1 MKSDFLDGLGVEVL
15 GVCRA
20 VEDRIWVPRKRLPF
34 GDYCEENIILE
45 SSENADYAGPYSRAM
60 TPSVSRFLEE
70 FLDGG
75 GGERWRECFGTK
87 GSQAAV
93 TAHALFE
100 MVRRAD
106 YAPGNIVYGIDAQK
120 NAGSV
125 AERYVNLL
133 KSSQSM
139 GEIVGRLP
147 ENDLKGD
154 VISLPGMKVYFVG
167 AGSVGQAASKPGVVF
182 VIIDEIDTHK
192 ETKVDGSTVHLF
204 TQRGKATVTGKILGF
219 SKPTVEEGQIWQLVT
234 TGSGHR
240 DFLPCKHCGEF
251 QFLEMKQI
259 RYEHLRDKFG
269 DLDLPRVIRDA
280 EYECK
285 FCGGMHREEDKR
297 EMLMNGEVRATNFVE
312 KGEGDER
319 ELVPG
324 WLPKRMS
331 FYHSDLYALWE
342 NSRWGNLA
350 VEKHAAGREPVK
362 LKGFIQDRLG
372 EAWKEGSARR
382 VKIEDVREMCGDFKR
397 GTVPKKPVL
406 CGVFADTQDDSW
418 KAVKVGFS
426 ADGDVMVSDW
436 AAFLTFKNLVAWG
449 REGIEFEGKRYP
461 VRCNLTDEGGH
472 RTYEVRREC
481 SQLAPVFNPSKGI
494 GGMQVRQRGGDLL
507 RWSLARVFK
516 TDREGLRKV
525 KVLHYDD
532 DSFRRLLYRDMIL
545 DREAVDEEGNVIER
559 WGKLTFAAEA
569 LKDDDFLMELCR
581 EYQVR
586 RGGRWAWEN
595 EAGNDFGDAVKMAVI
610 GRQVWCR
617 KGVGLTKGGES

>member
-1 MKSDFLDGLGVEVL
+1 MKSEFLEGCGVEVA
-15 GVCRA
+15 GYCRE
-20 VEDRIWVPRKRLPF
+20 VEKRVWVPRARLAF
-34 GDYCEENIILE
+34 GDYCEENIILK
-45 SSENADYAGPYSRAM
+45 SSENADYAGPYSREM

-70 FLDGG
+70 FFDGG

-93 TAHALFE
+93 TAHALME

-125 AERYVNLL
+125 AERYVEFL
-133 KSSQSM
+133 KSSASM
-139 GEIVGRLP
+139 GSTVKTLP
-147 ENDLKGD
+147 ESYTKGD
-154 VISLPGMKVYFVG
+154 VITLPGMKVYFVG
-167 AGSVGQAASKPGVVF
+167 AGSVGQAASKPGVVL

-204 TQRGKATVTGKILGF
+204 SQRGKATVTGKILGF

-240 DFLPCKHCGEF
+240 DFVPCKHCGAF
-251 QFLEMKQI
+251 QWLKMKQV
-259 RYEHLRDKFG
+259 RYQHLRDKFG
-269 DLDLPRVIRDA
+269 DLDLEKVVKCA
-280 EYECK
+280 EYECEV
-285 FCGGMHREEDKR
+285 CGGMHAEEDKR
-297 EMLMNGEVRATNFVE
+297 EMLMNGEVRPTNFIE
-312 KGEGDER
+312 KGEDGEK
-319 ELVPG
+319 EEVPG

-362 LKGFIQDRLG
+362 LKGFLQDRLG
-372 EAWKEGSARR
+372 EAWKEGSTRR
-382 VKIEDVREMCGDFKR
+382 VKLEDLRAMCGNYER

-406 CGVFADTQDDSW
+406 CGLFADTQDDSW
-418 KAVKVGFS
+418 KAVKVAFS
-426 ADGDVMVSDW
+426 AEGDVMVSDW
-436 AAFLTFKNLVAWG
+436 GAFLTWKNLVAWG
-449 REGIEFEGKRYP
+449 REGILFNGVRVP

-472 RTYEVRREC
+472 RTYEVRKNC
-481 SQLAPVFNPSKGI
+481 SKLAPVFNPSKGI

-507 RWSLARVFK
+507 RWSKSRVFK
-516 TDREGLRKV
+516 TDKEGMRLV

-532 DSFRRLLYRDMIL
+532 DSYRRLLYRDLIL
-545 DREAVDEEGNVIER
+545 DRDKVDEDGEKIER
-559 WGKLTFAAEA
+559 WGELMFPVDA
-569 LKDDDFLMELCR
+569 LREDDFLLELCR

-586 RGGRWAWEN
+586 RAGKWAWDHEP
-595 EAGNDFGDAVKMAVI
+595 GNDFGDAVKMSVI
-610 GRQVWCR
+610 GRDVWCR
-617 KGVGLTKGGES
+617 KGV

>member
-1 MKSDFLDGLGVEVL
+1 MKSDFLEALAVEV
-15 GVCRA
+15 GNVGRE
-20 VEDRIWVPRKRLPF
+20 VEKRVWVPRARLGF
-34 GDYCEENIILE
+34 GDYCEENIILK
-45 SSENADYAGPYSRAM
+45 SSENADYAGPYSREM

-75 GGERWRECFGTK
+75 GGERWRECYGAK

-93 TAHALFE
+93 TSHALME

-125 AERYVNLL
+125 AERYVDFL

-139 GEIVGRLP
+139 GELVKGLP
-147 ENDLKGD
+147 DSYLKGD
-154 VISLPGMKVYFVG
+154 VITLPGMKVYFVG

-182 VIIDEIDTHK
+182 VVIDEIDTHK

-204 TQRGKATVTGKILGF
+204 SQRGKATVTGKIFGF
-219 SKPTVEEGQIWQLVT
+219 SKPTVEEGQIWQLVV

-240 DFLPCKHCGEF
+240 DFVPCLHCGAM
-251 QFLEMKQI
+251 QWLKMKQV
-259 RYEHLRDKFG
+259 RYQHLRDKFG
-269 DLDLPRVIRDA
+269 DLDLAKVIERA
-280 EYECK
+280 EYACEVCDMTMQE
-285 FCGGMHREEDKR
+285 GRDKE
-297 EMLMNGEVRATNFVE
+297 EMLMNGEARPTNFKE
-312 KGEGDER
+312 KGEGEGK
-319 ELVPG
+319 EMVPD

-331 FYHSDLYALWE
+331 FYHSDLYARWE

-362 LKGFIQDRLG
+362 LKGFLQDRLG
-372 EAWKEGSARR
+372 EAWKEGGARR
-382 VKIEDVREMCGDFKR
+382 VKLDDLRAMCGEFRR
-397 GTVPKKPVL
+397 GSVPKKPVL
-406 CGVFADTQDDSW
+406 CGLFADTQDDSW

-436 AAFLTFKNLVAWG
+436 GSFLTWKNLVAWAK
-449 REGIEFEGKRYP
+449 EGIEFEGKRYL

-472 RTYEVRREC
+472 RTYEVRKNC
-481 SQLAPVFNPSKGI
+481 STLSPVFNPSKGI

-507 RWSLARVFK
+507 RWTKSRVFK
-516 TDREGLRKV
+516 SDKEGMRLV

-532 DSFRRLLYRDMIL
+532 DSYRRVLYRDLIL
-545 DREAVDEEGNVIER
+545 DRNKLDEDGNEIER
-559 WGKLTFAAEA
+559 WGELMFPIDG
-569 LKDDDFLMELCR
+569 LKDDEFLLELCR
-581 EYQVR
+581 EFQVR
-586 RGGRWAWEN
+586 KGGKWTWEH

-610 GRQVWCR
+610 GRDVWCR
-617 KGVGLTKGGES
+617 KGVS

>member
-1 MKSDFLDGLGVEVL
+1 MKSEFLECVGPVVQGYCREVQER
-15 GVCRA
+15 V
-20 VEDRIWVPRKRLPF
+20 WVPRARLPF
-34 GDYCEENIILE
+34 GDYCEENIILQ
-45 SSENADYAGPYSRAM
+45 SAENADYAGPYSREM

-75 GGERWRECFGTK
+75 GGERWRECYGTK

-93 TAHALFE
+93 TAHALME
-100 MVRRAD
+100 MVRRSD

-125 AERYVNLL
+125 AERFVDFL

-139 GEIVGRLP
+139 GETVAKLP
-147 ENDLKGD
+147 DSYLKGD

-204 TQRGKATVTGKILGF
+204 SQRGKATVSGKILGF

-234 TGSGHR
+234 SGSGHR
-240 DFLPCKHCGEF
+240 DFVPCPRCGAF
-251 QFLEMKQI
+251 QYLKMKQV
-259 RYEHLRDKFG
+259 RYQHLRDKFG
-269 DLDLPRVIRDA
+269 DLDLAKVVERA
-280 EYECK
+280 HYECEV
-285 FCGGMHREEDKR
+285 CGGTIEEREKK
-297 EMLMNGEVRATNFVE
+297 EMLMNGEVRPTNFIE
-312 KGEGDER
+312 KGEGEEKE
-319 ELVPG
+319 ELPG

-362 LKGFIQDRLG
+362 LKGFLQDRLG
-372 EAWKEGSARR
+372 EAWKEGGARR
-382 VKIEDVREMCGDFKR
+382 VKLDDVRAMCGEYRR
-397 GTVPKKPVL
+397 GSVPKKPAL

-426 ADGDVMVSDW
+426 SEGDVMVSDW
-436 AAFLTFKNLVAWG
+436 GAFLTWRNFLLWVK
-449 REGIEFEGKRYP
+449 EGIEFEGVNYP

-472 RTYEVRREC
+472 RTYEVRKNC
-481 SQLAPVFNPSKGI
+481 SKLSPIFNPSKGI

-507 RWSLARVFK
+507 RWSKSRVFK
-516 TDREGLRKV
+516 TDKEGMRLV

-532 DSFRRLLYRDMIL
+532 DSYRRLLYRDLIL
-545 DREAVDEEGNVIER
+545 DRNKLDEDGNEIER
-559 WGKLTFAAEA
+559 WGELSFPIDA
-569 LKDDDFLMELCR
+569 LKDDDFLEELTR
-581 EYQVR
+581 EFQVR
-586 RGGRWAWEN
+586 KGGKWGWEH
-595 EAGNDFGDAVKMAVI
+595 EPGNDFGDAVKMSVI
-610 GRQVWCR
+610 GRDVWCR
-617 KGVGLTKGGES
+617 QGVK